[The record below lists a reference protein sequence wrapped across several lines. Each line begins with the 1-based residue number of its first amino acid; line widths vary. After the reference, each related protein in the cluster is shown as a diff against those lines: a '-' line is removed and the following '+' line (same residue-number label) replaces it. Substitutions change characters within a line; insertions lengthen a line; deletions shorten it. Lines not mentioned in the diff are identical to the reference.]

1 MIAWGKAIVGAMNGF
16 KNESETGLVRMFRVE
31 YANEYRH
38 LKQMGYEINDSFVK
52 SFLRTRK

>member
-38 LKQMGYEINDSFVK
+38 LKQMGYEINDSTVK
-52 SFLRTRK
+52 AFLRARK

>member
-16 KNESETGLVRMFRVE
+16 NNESETGLVRMFRVE

-52 SFLRTRK
+52 TFLKTRK